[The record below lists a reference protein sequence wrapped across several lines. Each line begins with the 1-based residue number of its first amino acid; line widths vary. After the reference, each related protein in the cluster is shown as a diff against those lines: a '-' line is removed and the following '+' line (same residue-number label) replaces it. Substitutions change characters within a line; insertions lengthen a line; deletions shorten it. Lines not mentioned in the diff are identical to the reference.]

1 VVAQSGD
8 NEAERRRWN
17 DEYWASVWPRR
28 EQLTGAVTEVL
39 LDAVGL
45 VAGER
50 VVDIGSGGGTAAFAA
65 AQRVGVTGSVVG
77 ADISVPLV
85 GFATQRAR
93 DRGAANVRFLVADV
107 QREGIDGAPF
117 TAAISQFGVM
127 FFDEPVVAFA
137 NIRAQLGPGG
147 RLAFVCWQAP
157 AKNPWFV
164 GPSLA
169 PFVAPPPP
177 PAVGKSPTGPFSLAD
192 PDHTTGILATAGWS
206 AIERTAHE
214 RTATV
219 DADAI
224 VDDGQLTFLGV
235 SDHDFDVART
245 AVNDHL
251 ADLQRDDGRYNAP
264 LAFQVFTAAR

>member
-1 VVAQSGD
+1 
-8 NEAERRRWN
+8 
-17 DEYWASVWPRR
+17 
-28 EQLTGAVTEVL
+28 
-39 LDAVGL
+39 
-45 VAGER
+45 
-50 VVDIGSGGGTAAFAA
+50 
-65 AQRVGVTGSVVG
+65 VVG

-85 GFATQRAR
+85 GFAAQRAR
-93 DRGAANVRFLVADV
+93 DRGAANVRFVVADV

-157 AKNPWFV
+157 AKNPCSV
-164 GPSLA
+164 A

-177 PAVGKSPTGPFSLAD
+177 PAVGKSPTGPFSLSD
-192 PDHTTGILATAGWS
+192 PDHTTSILAAAGWS
-206 AIERTAHE
+206 AIQRTAHE
-214 RTATV
+214 RNVTV
-219 DADAI
+219 DPDAI

-235 SDHDFDVART
+235 SDRDFDAART

>member
-1 VVAQSGD
+1 MAQSSD

-17 DEYWASVWPRR
+17 DAYWASVWPRR
-28 EQLTGAVTEVL
+28 EQLTSAVTGVL
-39 LDAVGL
+39 LDAAGL

-65 AQRVGVTGSVVG
+65 AQRVGATGSVVG

-85 GFATQRAR
+85 DFATQRAR
-93 DRGAANVRFLVADV
+93 DRGAANVRFVVADV

-117 TAAISQFGVM
+117 AAAISQFGVM

-137 NIRAQLGPGG
+137 NIRAQLGAGC
-147 RLAFVCWQAP
+147 RLAFVCWQPP

-192 PDHTTGILATAGWS
+192 PDHTTRILAAAGWS
-206 AIERTAHE
+206 AIQRTAYE
-214 RTATV
+214 QTVTV
-219 DADAI
+219 DSDAL

-235 SDHDFDVART
+235 SDRDFNAAGA
-245 AVNDHL
+245 AVTDHL
-251 ADLQRDDGRYNAP
+251 SDLQRDDGRYDAP

>member
-1 VVAQSGD
+1 VVAQSSD

-28 EQLTGAVTEVL
+28 EQLTDAVTEVL
-39 LDAVGL
+39 LDAAGL
-45 VAGER
+45 ASGER

-65 AQRVGVTGSVVG
+65 AERVGASGSVVG

-85 GFATQRAR
+85 DFAAQRAR
-93 DRGAANVRFLVADV
+93 DRGAANVRFVVADV
-107 QREGIDGAPF
+107 QREAIDGAPF

-137 NIRAQLGPGG
+137 NIRAQVGPGG

-169 PFVAPPPP
+169 PFIAAPPPP
-177 PAVGKSPTGPFSLAD
+177 AIGKSPTGPFSLAD
-192 PDHTTGILATAGWS
+192 PDHTTSVLASAGWS
-206 AIERTAHE
+206 AVQRTAHE
-214 RTATV
+214 RTVTV
-219 DADAI
+219 DSDAI
-224 VDDGQLTFLGV
+224 VDDGQLSFLGV
-235 SDHDFDVART
+235 AERDFDAAGT

-251 ADLQRDDGRYNAP
+251 ADLRRDDGRYNAP
-264 LAFQVFTAAR
+264 LAFQVFTAAS